1 VRGSRALAP
10 LLTLFGLAQ
19 LALAALMVVAPGTF
33 FSDIG
38 PYGVRNDHYLADL
51 ATFSAALSV
60 VFLVAARRPSW
71 RVPVLVFAV
80 LQYVLHSV
88 NHLVD
93 VGNAHKDWL
102 GPANLIALAAAAALL
117 GWMLSVAA
125 REAR

>member
-10 LLTLFGLAQ
+10 LLTVFGLAQ

-51 ATFSAALSV
+51 ATFYAALGVAS
-60 VFLVAARRPSW
+60 LVAARRPSW
-71 RVPVLVFAV
+71 RVPVLAFAV

-93 VGNAHKDWL
+93 VGDAHKAWL
-102 GPANLIALAAAAALL
+102 GPANLISLAATAVLL
-117 GWMLSVAA
+117 AWMLSVAA
-125 REAR
+125 RD